1 MAYKKY
7 IDEFGRLIE
16 ERTNENNEVITE
28 YIGVF
33 VKEYTDKRNA
43 KCKEYIDKNGVVAK
57 ICEKPE
63 GHKGLWIRDTRFLG
77 EISLANY
84 LLKRYSLIFSKF
96 NVDQTELRKEMIKAN
111 KDFEK
116 RKQEN
121 LDLYKELA
129 KKIDDDKSKS

>member
-7 IDEFGRLIE
+7 IDEHGRLIE
-16 ERTNENNEVITE
+16 EHTDENNETITD
-28 YIGVF
+28 YVGVF
-33 VKEYTDKRNA
+33 VEEYIDERNS
-43 KCKEYIDKNGVVAK
+43 KCKKYIDKNGVVT
-57 ICEKPE
+57 IISEKPE

-84 LLKRYSLIFSKF
+84 ILKKYSLIFSKF

-121 LDLYKELA
+121 LELYEELA
-129 KKIDDDKSKS
+129 KKIDDDKNKS